1 MHQQWDFWTS
11 YLCFMYSLL
20 SVGRKLDNE
29 DIDELIIL
37 VQPFFTNLPHDVY
50 YTFLKY
56 TAVSERNV

>member
-1 MHQQWDFWTS
+1 
-11 YLCFMYSLL
+11 MYSLL

>member
-1 MHQQWDFWTS
+1 
-11 YLCFMYSLL
+11 MYSLL
-20 SVGRKLDNE
+20 SIGRKLGNE

-37 VQPFFTNLPHDVY
+37 VQPLFTNLPHDVY